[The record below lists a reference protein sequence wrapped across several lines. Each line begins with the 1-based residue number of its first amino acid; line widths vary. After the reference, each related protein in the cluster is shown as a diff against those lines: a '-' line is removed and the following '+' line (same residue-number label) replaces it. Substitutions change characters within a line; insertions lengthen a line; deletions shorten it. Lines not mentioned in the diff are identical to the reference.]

1 MLLPSALPCEPF
13 LPLSQPTRQILT
25 LQRSIHPQLMTNP
38 LLASCRALQSI
49 LGNAPALSCQ
59 SIKHSSSPQRKAH
72 STRNPLQPCAHNAKV
87 RKTSPLKPPAPRGL
101 KKRRR
106 DEFEA
111 DSDDEMVTRPSE
123 VGKCQ
128 APFLT
133 PKRPRLAPLAMPL
146 GLSAADFQF
155 LESPNTPPVELDM
168 PSFEINVDADADA
181 PSNSDDWSAADDRA
195 LVETVLEKLRL
206 SKREWNDCAR
216 ILGKDKDSLGKRWKM
231 LVGEGDVGLRRGGKR
246 PGRTELDIRSW

>member
-1 MLLPSALPCEPF
+1 
-13 LPLSQPTRQILT
+13 
-25 LQRSIHPQLMTNP
+25 
-38 LLASCRALQSI
+38 
-49 LGNAPALSCQ
+49 
-59 SIKHSSSPQRKAH
+59 
-72 STRNPLQPCAHNAKV
+72 
-87 RKTSPLKPPAPRGL
+87 
-101 KKRRR
+101 
-106 DEFEA
+106 
-111 DSDDEMVTRPSE
+111 
-123 VGKCQ
+123 
-128 APFLT
+128 
-133 PKRPRLAPLAMPL
+133 MPL